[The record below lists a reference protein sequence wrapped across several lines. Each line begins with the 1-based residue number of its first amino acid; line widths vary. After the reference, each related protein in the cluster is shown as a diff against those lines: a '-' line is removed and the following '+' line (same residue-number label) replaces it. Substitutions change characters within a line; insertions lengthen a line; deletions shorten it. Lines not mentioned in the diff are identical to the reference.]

1 MTDEHPAIERLNE
14 YLDQELDPRDHRE
27 LESHLGRCEECRST
41 LDELSA
47 IVRAASELSPITPP
61 ERIWESIA
69 ASLIER
75 RSLSK
80 SSLSRSAFF
89 PALAAAAALL
99 LGISLWLVTRRDETP
114 TPTDQKALAEM
125 VTMINDELEAA
136 ESHYDKAIVG
146 LEQIIAENDGV
157 LPQELASVLHQN
169 LDLIENA
176 IGESRTA
183 IASEPQSTAAEE
195 SLLQAL
201 RSKVTLLQ
209 NTILLINEIRKG
221 QGENALDL
229 IDEMRKT
236 TDPSN
241 PI

>member
-1 MTDEHPAIERLNE
+1 MTDEHPEIERLNE
-14 YLDQELDPRDHRE
+14 YLDQELAPRDHRQI
-27 LESHLGRCEECRST
+27 ESHLSRCEGCRQV
-41 LDELSA
+41 LDDLSA
-47 IVRAASELSPITPP
+47 IVRAASELPPIAPP

-75 RSLSK
+75 KSLSK
-80 SSLSRSAFF
+80 SGPAWRSVLL
-89 PALAAAAALL
+89 PALAAAAALV
-99 LGISLWLVTRRDETP
+99 LGVSLWLVLRTGETP
-114 TPTDQKALAEM
+114 TPADQEALAYM
-125 VTMINDELEAA
+125 VTEELKAA
-136 ESHYDKAIVG
+136 ESHYDNAIVG
-146 LEQIIAENDGV
+146 LEQIIAQNDGV
-157 LPQELASVLHQN
+157 LPRELASVLTQN

-183 IASEPQSTAAEE
+183 IATEPQSTAAQE

-209 NTILLINEIRKG
+209 NTILLINEVRKG

>member
-1 MTDEHPAIERLNE
+1 MTEEHPEIERLNE
-14 YLDQELDPRDHRE
+14 YLDQELSSRDRRQI
-27 LESHLGRCEECRST
+27 ESHLGQCEECRRT
-41 LDELSA
+41 LDDLSA
-47 IVRAASELSPITPP
+47 IVRAASELPPVAPP

-75 RSLSK
+75 KSFSK
-80 SSLSRSAFF
+80 SSASRSAFY

-99 LGISLWLVTRRDETP
+99 LGVSLWLVMRAGETP
-114 TPTDQKALAEM
+114 VPADQAALADM
-125 VTMINDELEAA
+125 VTEELEAA

-146 LEQIIAENDGV
+146 LEQIIAQSDGV
-157 LPQELASVLHQN
+157 LPQELASILNQN

-183 IASEPQSTAAEE
+183 IATEPQSTAAQE

-209 NTILLINEIRKG
+209 NTILLINEVRKG

-236 TDPSN
+236 PVPNAPSN